1 MFGEYEDALELE
13 VRTDWWTVEQT
24 GLEVSAVPLTSRSL
38 QEKSFLF
45 LPGAQL
51 TGRPAASVAE
61 ERQRSQALSF
71 WRASTRSSNTTISIT
86 SLTRV
91 KIRIG
96 YVRGRRY
103 VAMGC
108 SVVVDSPPT

>member
-38 QEKSFLF
+38 QEKSFFF

-61 ERQRSQALSF
+61 ERESSQALSC
-71 WRASTRSSNTTISIT
+71 WTASTSSSNVTISST

-91 KIRIG
+91 RIRIG
-96 YVRGRRY
+96 
-103 VAMGC
+103 
-108 SVVVDSPPT
+108 